1 MKRKNR
7 TGRGQATLFAPVA
20 AINIIAEETTRPVV
34 EALADLLLEATG
46 QRREPVEVDDESED
60 HA

>member
-1 MKRKNR
+1 MKRR
-7 TGRGQATLFAPVA
+7 TRKGRGQATLYARA
-20 AINIIAEETTRPVV
+20 ATVDVIAEETTRPVV

-46 QRREPVEVDDESED
+46 QRREPTEVDDESED